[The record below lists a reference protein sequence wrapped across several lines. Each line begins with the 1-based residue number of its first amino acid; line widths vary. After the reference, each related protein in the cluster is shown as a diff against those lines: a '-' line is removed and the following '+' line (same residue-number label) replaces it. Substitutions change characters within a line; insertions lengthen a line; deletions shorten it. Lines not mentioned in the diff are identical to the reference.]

1 MDMASVALYIGVMD
15 ASVLLIMGIVSAALF
30 LFGTEADYFWSRLW
44 PAVGILLA
52 TSVAAV
58 LVLLASRWIASILS

>member
-1 MDMASVALYIGVMD
+1 MTMAQAALYIGVVD
-15 ASVLLIMGIVSAALF
+15 ASALLIMGIVSAALY
-30 LFGTEADYFWSRLW
+30 LFNIEAEGFWKRVW

-58 LVLLASRWIASILS
+58 LILLASTWISSILT